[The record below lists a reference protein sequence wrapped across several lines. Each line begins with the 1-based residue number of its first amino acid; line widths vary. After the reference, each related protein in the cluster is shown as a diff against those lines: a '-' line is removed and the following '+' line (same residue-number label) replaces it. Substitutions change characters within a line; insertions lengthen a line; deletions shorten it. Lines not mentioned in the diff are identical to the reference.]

1 DAAMK
6 STGCVSSGCHVNTEP
21 MHTSPSVRLGCTD
34 CHGGNA
40 NTTDKKKAHVL
51 PSDADLF
58 KTTATPENTAA
69 RWLKESVQ
77 YIRFV
82 NPGDLRAQE
91 ETCGSSGCHED
102 ISLKVRK
109 SMMTHGGVLWGA
121 AAYN

>member
-1 DAAMK
+1 MLNKYLAGAVVIASTSLAFIAFSQGVNTPNLSSQSPQDAAMK

-77 YIRFV
+77 
-82 NPGDLRAQE
+82 
-91 ETCGSSGCHED
+91 
-102 ISLKVRK
+102 
-109 SMMTHGGVLWGA
+109 
-121 AAYN
+121 